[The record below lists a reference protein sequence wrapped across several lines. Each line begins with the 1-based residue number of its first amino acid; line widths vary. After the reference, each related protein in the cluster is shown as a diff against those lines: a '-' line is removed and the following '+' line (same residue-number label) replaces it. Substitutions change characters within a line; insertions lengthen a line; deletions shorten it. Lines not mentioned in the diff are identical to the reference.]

1 MSSMIGSD
9 VFSKIVE
16 EYYKFTVSE
25 KKVSDYISGQRKNV
39 QYMSI
44 SELAE
49 ACDVAEATITRFC
62 RRLGYKGYNAFKL
75 AIANASE
82 NEKTVNQLDENSTV
96 TDIALNRSAINI
108 NSIEQTRTLIKP
120 DAINKAA
127 ELLLKSKKVLCMGQ
141 GGSAII
147 AEEAAHLFSMAFSNF
162 TPIVESHMQMIAAA
176 GLTEE
181 DCVLYFSYSGST
193 QDVADSISV
202 AKSRNAK
209 VILVTRFPKSPG
221 AMQADVVLLCGAK
234 ESPLEHGSVEARI
247 SQLYLMDV
255 LYYQM
260 CALDPEG
267 VKEHK
272 NNVAEAVALKHI

>member
-1 MSSMIGSD
+1 MIGTD
-9 VFSKIVE
+9 VFSRMVE

-49 ACDVAEATITRFC
+49 ACDVADATISRFC

-75 AIANASE
+75 AIANAAE
-82 NEKTVNQLDENSTV
+82 REKVVGQINENSTLAE
-96 TDIALNRSAINI
+96 IAENRAAIHI
-108 NSIEQTRTLIKP
+108 NAVEQTRVLI
-120 DAINKAA
+120 NSETMEKAA
-127 ELLLKSKKVLCMGQ
+127 EILLKSKKVLCMGQ

-162 TPIVESHMQMIAAA
+162 VPVVESHMQMIAAA
-176 GLTEE
+176 GLTED

-202 AKSRNAK
+202 AKSRSAK

-260 CALDPEG
+260 CAMDPKNVEQ
-267 VKEHK
+267 HK
-272 NNVAEAVALKHI
+272 KNVAEAVSLKHI

>member
-1 MSSMIGSD
+1 MIGSD

-49 ACDVAEATITRFC
+49 ACDVAEATISRFC

-82 NEKTVNQLDENSTV
+82 KEKTVNQIDENSSIA
-96 TDIALNRSAINI
+96 DIAQNRAAVNI
-108 NSIEQTRTLIKP
+108 NTIEQTKTLIKP
-120 DAINKAA
+120 ETMHKAA
-127 ELLLKSKKVLCMGQ
+127 EILLKSKKVLCMGQ

-147 AEEAAHLFSMAFSNF
+147 AEEAAHLFAMGFSNF

-176 GLTEE
+176 GLTED

-202 AKSRNAK
+202 AKSRKAK

-234 ESPLEHGSVEARI
+234 ESPLQHGSVEARI

-260 CALDPEG
+260 CAMDPVNVEI
-267 VKEHK
+267 HR

>member
-1 MSSMIGSD
+1 MTGTDI
-9 VFSKIVE
+9 FSIMVE
-16 EYYKFTVSE
+16 EYYKFTASE
-25 KKVSDYISGQRKNV
+25 KKVSDYISAQRKNV

-49 ACDVAEATITRFC
+49 ACDVAEATISRFC

-75 AIANASE
+75 AIANAAE
-82 NEKTVNQLDENSTV
+82 REKVVGQINENSTLAE
-96 TDIALNRSAINI
+96 IAENRAAIHI
-108 NSIEQTRTLIKP
+108 NAVEQTRVLI
-120 DAINKAA
+120 NSETMEKAA
-127 ELLLKSKKVLCMGQ
+127 EILLKSKKVLCMGQ

-162 TPIVESHMQMIAAA
+162 VPVVESHMQMIAAA
-176 GLTEE
+176 GLTED

-202 AKSRNAK
+202 AKSRKAK

-221 AMQADVVLLCGAK
+221 AMQADAVLLCGAK
-234 ESPLEHGSVEARI
+234 ESPLEHGSVEARV
-247 SQLYLMDV
+247 SQLFLMDV
-255 LYYQM
+255 LYSKM
-260 CALDPEG
+260 CRMDPANVEI
-267 VKEHK
+267 HK

>member
-1 MSSMIGSD
+1 MSGSN
-9 VFSKIVE
+9 VFSRIVE
-16 EYYKFTVSE
+16 EYYKFTASE

-49 ACDVAEATITRFC
+49 ACDVAEATISRFC

-82 NEKTVNQLDENSTV
+82 NEKTVDQLNENSTLA
-96 TDIALNRSAINI
+96 DIAVNRSNVNI
-108 NSIEQTRTLIKP
+108 NAIEQTLALINTE
-120 DAINKAA
+120 AVEKAA
-127 ELLLKSKKVLCMGQ
+127 QLMLNSQKVLCMGQ

-176 GLTEE
+176 GLSEK

-234 ESPLEHGSVEARI
+234 ESPLQHGSVEARI
-247 SQLYLMDV
+247 PQLYLLDV
-255 LYYQM
+255 LYHQM
-260 CALDPEG
+260 CAMDPVNVE
-267 VKEHK
+267 KHK

>member
-1 MSSMIGSD
+1 MTGTD
-9 VFSKIVE
+9 VFSRMAE
-16 EYYKFTVSE
+16 EYYKFTASE

-49 ACDVAEATITRFC
+49 ACDVAEATISRFC

-75 AIANASE
+75 AISTASE
-82 NEKTVNQLDENSTV
+82 KEKTVRRLDKNSTL
-96 TDIALNRSAINI
+96 TDILQNRASVHI
-108 NSIEQTRTLIKP
+108 NSIEQT
-120 DAINKAA
+120 KALVNNEIIEQA
-127 ELLLKSKKVLCMGQ
+127 AKILTSSKKVLCMGQ

-162 TPIVESHMQMIAAA
+162 IPVVESHMQMIAAA
-176 GLTEE
+176 GLCED

-193 QDVADSISV
+193 QDVSDSIAV
-202 AKSRNAK
+202 AKKQKAK

-221 AMQADVVLLCGAK
+221 AMQADIVLLCGAK
-234 ESPLEHGSVEARI
+234 ESPLEHGSVESRI
-247 SQLYLMDV
+247 SQLFLMDI

-260 CALDPEG
+260 CTMEPEK
-267 VKEHK
+267 VVAHK

>member
-1 MSSMIGSD
+1 MIGAD
-9 VFSKIVE
+9 VFSRMME
-16 EYYKFTVSE
+16 DYYKFTASE

-49 ACDVAEATITRFC
+49 ACDVAEATISRFC

-75 AIANASE
+75 AISTASE
-82 NEKTVNQLDENSTV
+82 KEKTVRGIDENSTLA
-96 TDIALNRSAINI
+96 DIIRYRSTVNI
-108 NSIEQTRTLIKP
+108 NSIEQTKLLI
-120 DAINKAA
+120 NSSELEKAA
-127 ELLLKSKKVLCMGQ
+127 DIMLRSKKVLCMGQ

-162 TPIVESHMQMIAAA
+162 VPVVESHMQMIAAA
-176 GLTEE
+176 GLDEN

-202 AKSRNAK
+202 AKKQNAK

-221 AMQADVVLLCGAK
+221 AMRADVVLLCGAK
-234 ESPLEHGSVEARI
+234 ESPLEHGSVESRI
-247 SQLYLMDV
+247 SQLFLMDV
-255 LYYQM
+255 LYHQM
-260 CALDPEG
+260 CAMDPEN
-267 VKEHK
+267 VEIHK

>member
-1 MSSMIGSD
+1 MIGTD
-9 VFSKIVE
+9 VFSIMVE
-16 EYYKFTVSE
+16 EYYKFTASE

-75 AIANASE
+75 AIANAAE
-82 NEKTVNQLDENSTV
+82 PEKTVGQIDENSTI
-96 TDIALNRSAINI
+96 TDIVENRAATHINA
-108 NSIEQTRTLIKP
+108 IEQTKYLIKTESVE
-120 DAINKAA
+120 KAA
-127 ELLLKSKKVLCMGQ
+127 QILLGSRRVLCMGQ

-147 AEEAAHLFSMAFSNF
+147 AEEAAHLFSMGFNNF

-176 GLTEE
+176 GLAED

-193 QDVADSISV
+193 QDVADSIAV
-202 AKSRNAK
+202 AKKRNAK

-247 SQLYLMDV
+247 TQLFLMDI
-255 LYYQM
+255 LYQRM
-260 CALDPEG
+260 CIIDSEN
-267 VKEHK
+267 VQKHK
-272 NNVAEAVALKHI
+272 NNVAEAVSLKHI